1 MCADCFFKMCFQS
14 THMLG
19 MYIGT
24 SMCSVMTPCHRCVSS
39 VICVCVCVCV
49 CKQCVSRCGHR
60 IVCIGSLFSRRDVFG
75 MAQTRHHEVA
85 CVAFRQCFEAPLCQD
100 QCRHRQ
106 HCWRALLF
114 VAQRCSSSQALW
126 ARKPVAF
133 MTTYSSPS

>member
-1 MCADCFFKMCFQS
+1 
-14 THMLG
+14 MLR
-19 MYIGT
+19 MR
-24 SMCSVMTPCHRCVSS
+24 SVRGLFLQNVFSKHAHVRDVHWHIHVFCDDAMPSLRVQCHL
-39 VICVCVCVCV
+39 CV